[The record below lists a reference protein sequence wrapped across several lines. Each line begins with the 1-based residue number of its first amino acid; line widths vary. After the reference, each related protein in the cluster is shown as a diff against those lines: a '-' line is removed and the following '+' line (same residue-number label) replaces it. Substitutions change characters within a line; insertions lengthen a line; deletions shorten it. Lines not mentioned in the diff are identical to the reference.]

1 MISAAVKRIGVIVSA
16 SCLLA
21 AVAPAGINGYY
32 RQPAL
37 HGDTVVFVS
46 EGDLWKVSAK
56 EAAAGG
62 GVATRLTTHPG
73 SESHPAISPDGKTV
87 AFVAEYEGP
96 SEVYTM
102 PVDGGLPVRR
112 TYTGD
117 RNSVQGWTP
126 DGKIIISTDA
136 YSTLPNSQLVLL
148 DISDAAVAATPTLVP
163 LAQAAEGVYS
173 DDGKTLF
180 FTRLRFQG
188 SQTRRYKGG
197 SVQNLWRFAAGDAE
211 AAPLTADFPGTSR
224 QAMYWQERVYFASDR
239 DGLMNLWSM
248 KPDGGDVRQHT
259 KHTDYEVQDPSLE
272 KGRIVYQQGADLW
285 LLDVSNDTT
294 ARLAITLD
302 SDFDQ
307 MRERWVEKPLEY
319 MTSAHVSADGSRVVM
334 TARGRVFVA
343 PHRQGRL
350 VEVTRTQGVRYRDAR
365 FMPDGESLVALSD
378 QSGEI
383 ELWKLPA
390 NGVGEA
396 EQITNDGVVLRWK
409 GVPSPDGRYVAMPD
423 KNQRLVLLE
432 LATRKTSVIA
442 TSQHDESF
450 LDLAWSP
457 DSRWLAFVTHAANMF
472 RTIALY
478 NVEDQA
484 TTAATTDRFDS
495 YSPAWT
501 PDGKWLYFISDRNLE
516 TLTGSPWGTY
526 QPEPFLAKKS
536 RLYMLALVKGLRS
549 PWAPADELQRS
560 AASKTAEPR
569 PAAEPQTQSAP
580 ASTSAPAS
588 ATIASGEE
596 KTPAVTV
603 AIDRDGLAQR
613 LFEVPIPAGDYV
625 DLTVNDKALFWLS
638 VPVGGGAAA
647 LSAAAIANENVEVKT
662 VVAEI
667 RNYEM
672 SGDGKKLLIRKGESL
687 YIVDAAAAPADL
699 AKKDVSLAGWMLSVI
714 PREEWRQMFDDAWR
728 LERDYFYDPG
738 MHGVDWKAMRAK
750 YRPLVDRVASRAELG
765 DVLAQMVAELS
776 ALHIFVRGGDQREG
790 PDKISNAAL
799 GAELVR
805 DVAVGGYR
813 VERIF
818 ENDPDEPQHTSPLS
832 RPGVDVAAGDVIASV
847 NGVATLS
854 VPDLGVVLRNQAGK
868 QVLMHIRPGGGGPAR
883 DVIVTPIDRGRES
896 DLRYRD
902 WEYSRRRLV
911 EELGGGDLGYVHLRA
926 MGGGDFSTF
935 ARDFYPIFTRKGLI
949 IDVRHNRGGNIDSW
963 ILGRLMRKAWFTWS
977 QRVGQPPSWNMQYA
991 FRGHMVL
998 LCNEWTASDGEAMSE
1013 GFRRLGLGKVIGT
1026 RTWGGEIWLSSS
1038 NFLVDKGIATAAEY
1052 GVYGPEGAW
1061 LIEGHGVEP
1070 DIVVDNLPHATFKG
1084 EDAQLRKAI
1093 EHLQQLIRE
1102 KPIEMPKPPRHPDKS
1117 ESAGKG

>member
-396 EQITNDGVVLRWK
+396 EQITNDGVVLR
-409 GVPSPDGRYVAMPD
+409 
-423 KNQRLVLLE
+423 
-432 LATRKTSVIA
+432 
-442 TSQHDESF
+442 
-450 LDLAWSP
+450 
-457 DSRWLAFVTHAANMF
+457 
-472 RTIALY
+472 
-478 NVEDQA
+478 
-484 TTAATTDRFDS
+484 
-495 YSPAWT
+495 
-501 PDGKWLYFISDRNLE
+501 
-516 TLTGSPWGTY
+516 
-526 QPEPFLAKKS
+526 
-536 RLYMLALVKGLRS
+536 
-549 PWAPADELQRS
+549 
-560 AASKTAEPR
+560 
-569 PAAEPQTQSAP
+569 
-580 ASTSAPAS
+580 
-588 ATIASGEE
+588 
-596 KTPAVTV
+596 
-603 AIDRDGLAQR
+603 
-613 LFEVPIPAGDYV
+613 
-625 DLTVNDKALFWLS
+625 
-638 VPVGGGAAA
+638 
-647 LSAAAIANENVEVKT
+647 
-662 VVAEI
+662 
-667 RNYEM
+667 
-672 SGDGKKLLIRKGESL
+672 
-687 YIVDAAAAPADL
+687 
-699 AKKDVSLAGWMLSVI
+699 
-714 PREEWRQMFDDAWR
+714 
-728 LERDYFYDPG
+728 
-738 MHGVDWKAMRAK
+738 
-750 YRPLVDRVASRAELG
+750 
-765 DVLAQMVAELS
+765 
-776 ALHIFVRGGDQREG
+776 
-790 PDKISNAAL
+790 
-799 GAELVR
+799 
-805 DVAVGGYR
+805 
-813 VERIF
+813 
-818 ENDPDEPQHTSPLS
+818 
-832 RPGVDVAAGDVIASV
+832 
-847 NGVATLS
+847 
-854 VPDLGVVLRNQAGK
+854 
-868 QVLMHIRPGGGGPAR
+868 
-883 DVIVTPIDRGRES
+883 
-896 DLRYRD
+896 
-902 WEYSRRRLV
+902 
-911 EELGGGDLGYVHLRA
+911 
-926 MGGGDFSTF
+926 
-935 ARDFYPIFTRKGLI
+935 
-949 IDVRHNRGGNIDSW
+949 
-963 ILGRLMRKAWFTWS
+963 
-977 QRVGQPPSWNMQYA
+977 
-991 FRGHMVL
+991 
-998 LCNEWTASDGEAMSE
+998 
-1013 GFRRLGLGKVIGT
+1013 
-1026 RTWGGEIWLSSS
+1026 
-1038 NFLVDKGIATAAEY
+1038 
-1052 GVYGPEGAW
+1052 
-1061 LIEGHGVEP
+1061 
-1070 DIVVDNLPHATFKG
+1070 
-1084 EDAQLRKAI
+1084 
-1093 EHLQQLIRE
+1093 
-1102 KPIEMPKPPRHPDKS
+1102 
-1117 ESAGKG
+1117 